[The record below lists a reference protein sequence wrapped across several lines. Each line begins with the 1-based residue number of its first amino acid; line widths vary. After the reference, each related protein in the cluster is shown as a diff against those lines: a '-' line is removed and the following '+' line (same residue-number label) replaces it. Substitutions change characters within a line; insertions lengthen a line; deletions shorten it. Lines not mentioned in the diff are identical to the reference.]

1 MWESHSI
8 CVWAVAVLTFGVILG
23 IFMEL
28 QREEEPGRH
37 DCPTPEPPPEKRYV
51 GLLLFIVEVFI
62 VALLIFLGAFLFF
75 VLAGMLP

>member
-23 IFMEL
+23 IFME
-28 QREEEPGRH
+28 QEREEEKELGRY
-37 DCPTPEPPPEKRYV
+37 DG
-51 GLLLFIVEVFI
+51 GLLLFIVKRFL
-62 VALLIFLGAFLFF
+62 AAFLIFIGAFLLF

>member
-23 IFMEL
+23 IFME
-28 QREEEPGRH
+28 QEREEEKELGRH
-37 DCPTPEPPPEKRYV
+37 DG

-62 VALLIFLGAFLFF
+62 VALLIFLSAFLLF

>member
-23 IFMEL
+23 IFME
-28 QREEEPGRH
+28 QEREEEKELGRH
-37 DCPTPEPPPEKRYV
+37 DG

>member
-23 IFMEL
+23 IFME
-28 QREEEPGRH
+28 QEREEEKELGRY
-37 DCPTPEPPPEKRYV
+37 DG